1 MSLPDHILT
10 GYKVLD
16 FTHVLAGPSATR
28 IMVEMGA
35 EVIKVEFPPAGDV
48 SRGLP
53 MIKNGRSGYFLQ
65 QNRGKKSICV
75 DGKTDAGRRILDGLI
90 AEVDVVIEN
99 FAPGAAARLGIG
111 WERVKEINPRA
122 VMCSLSAFGQEG
134 PLSQQ
139 PGFDY
144 IAQAYAGVTTMI
156 GEPDG
161 APYFP
166 LLGLGDVNTGMHAAC
181 AIGFALLHRE
191 RSGKGQYLDISLL
204 DSYYH
209 SHELNVQIYS
219 ASGGEIEPTRSGRHH
234 YAVCP
239 LGLFKGADHYLFI
252 IALEPQWKQVCVAIE
267 RPELFEDERY
277 NSNAKRL
284 EHQDEVNQ
292 IIQDWIDT
300 KSSDDEILTALQ
312 AQRVPCAPVLSIA
325 ETVKEPHLRERGT
338 VRTVTD
344 PKFGE
349 VDLPG
354 MPLRFSDYPH
364 NIPLETA
371 HLGEHNSDVLNGML
385 GYSDEKIQDLYD
397 TGVLHANADT

>member
-1 MSLPDHILT
+1 
-10 GYKVLD
+10 
-16 FTHVLAGPSATR
+16 
-28 IMVEMGA
+28 MVEMGA

-385 GYSDEKIQDLYD
+385 GYSDEKIQNLYD

>member
-1 MSLPDHILT
+1 
-10 GYKVLD
+10 
-16 FTHVLAGPSATR
+16 
-28 IMVEMGA
+28 MVEMGA